1 MRGLQAVATLALVA
15 CQASPPASP
24 TPTVSPTTT
33 VAASPSPIV
42 SDTPSAAV
50 EHTPS
55 LTPPPTDGPPTD
67 ARSVGWRTDFEQLV
81 SIREDLHPEPW
92 HSISRDE
99 YVAQVDAAIGRIPQQ
114 NDDQRFVELLRLA
127 ALPNSFGRDGHGG
140 FYPWGE
146 GDFGVNLYPLRLYWF
161 SDGIFVTDAL
171 APHEGLIGA
180 RVDAI
185 GGHGI
190 DELLAA
196 IEPLV
201 SRDNDQQ
208 VLGTSPLLLV
218 IANVLHGLG
227 FVPES
232 DSPAELSLT
241 RDGET
246 LSADIEPVPMA
257 RAGALLGGHY
267 FWTVPPRPTGPL
279 WLSNFDDALWWD
291 VDEHTRTLFVGYNAV
306 GAEVYF
312 AIDDLTAIAE
322 SGDVDRIVVDVRHN
336 GGGDNTTYSP
346 LLDLL
351 GTAAQELPHGAYVAM
366 SRATF
371 SAAGNFATEA
381 ANTTDAVMVGED
393 LGTSPNQYGDGRPTT
408 LPHTE
413 LVLRVATRWIV
424 KSTDDDRLTIPPD
437 LPAPLSSTD
446 YFADLDPVMEAIL
459 DHSAR

>member
-1 MRGLQAVATLALVA
+1 
-15 CQASPPASP
+15 
-24 TPTVSPTTT
+24 
-33 VAASPSPIV
+33 VAAGSSSPS
-42 SDTPSAAV
+42 AG
-50 EHTPS
+50 
-55 LTPPPTDGPPTD
+55 TPPPVVPTASPLVTPRATATATDE
-67 ARSVGWRTDFEQLV
+67 RSLGWRGDFEQLI

-99 YVAQVDAAIGRIPQQ
+99 YVAQVDRAIGSIARL
-114 NDDQRFVELLRLA
+114 NDDELLVELLRLA

-140 FYPWGE
+140 FFPWGE
-146 GDFGVNLYPLRLYWF
+146 GDFGVSLYPVRLYWF

-171 APHEGLIGA
+171 PPHTDLIGA
-180 RVDAI
+180 RVEAI
-185 GGHGI
+185 GGHTI

-196 IEPLV
+196 VEPLV

-218 IANVLHGLG
+218 IANVLHGLD
-227 FVPES
+227 FVADAES
-232 DSPAELSLT
+232 PVAFT
-241 RDGET
+241 FAHGEET
-246 LSADIEPVPMA
+246 ATAYIAPVPMA
-257 RAGALLGGHY
+257 RTGALLGGHF
-267 FWTVPPRPTGPL
+267 FWTVPPRPDGPF
-279 WLSNFDDALWWD
+279 WLTNFDDSLWWE
-291 VDEHTRTLFVGYNAV
+291 VDSATRTLFVGYNAV

-312 AIDDLTAIAE
+312 AIDDLTAIVE

-346 LLDLL
+346 LLDLVRRSAL
-351 GTAAQELPHGAYVAM
+351 DLPDGAYVAM

-408 LPHTE
+408 LPHTG

-424 KSTDDDRLTIPPD
+424 KSVDDERLTVPPD
-437 LPAPLSSTD
+437 LPAPLGSTD
-446 YFADLDPVMEAIL
+446 YFGDTDPVMEAIL
-459 DHSAR
+459 THSAR